1 MGEPM
6 HDRKHLS
13 AVMDSLYPRSFM
25 TCGIMSPVT
34 RALSEPF
41 GFVVRDKPGT
51 VQPAGLIVQNSD
63 FMR

>member
-1 MGEPM
+1 M

-13 AVMDSLYPRSFM
+13 AVTDSLHPQSFM
-25 TCGIMSPVT
+25 TYGIMSPVS
-34 RALSEPF
+34 RASSESL
-41 GFVVRDKPGT
+41 GFVIRDKPGT